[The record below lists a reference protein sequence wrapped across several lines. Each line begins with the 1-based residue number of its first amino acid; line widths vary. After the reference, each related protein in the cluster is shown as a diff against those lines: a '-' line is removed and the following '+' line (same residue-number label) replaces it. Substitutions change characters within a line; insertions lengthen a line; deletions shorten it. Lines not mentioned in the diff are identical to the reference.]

1 MLYNNKNKNFI
12 TTNQWKNYL
21 NLNLKLIKLY
31 TMILVN
37 KRKTS

>member
-1 MLYNNKNKNFI
+1 MLYNNKNKNLI

-37 KRKTS
+37 KRKNN